1 MARAAGGGKID
12 APLRYDQT
20 MIDVAWTGWF
30 GFLVLVLLSHA
41 AGLVLSQCA
50 RWSGSAS
57 CAGIQSAAGHAM
69 APFLAGAA
77 SIAALYMFPR
87 ASHIVHAG
95 AALTLLAV
103 LSIVVARF
111 RVVQPPK
118 AVSQTQ
124 VGEKILATFLALWVG
139 ALLIN
144 ALFQPVTANDA
155 LEYATVGRIL
165 FESRDLAS
173 YPAIDPQNT
182 ASGFFGPWTHPPL
195 YVALIYTMAVVQGHA
210 DSPGLM
216 QLIAPWAALA
226 TTRLVFTVGCLQNQ
240 RCGYFAALVFLSTPL
255 FFSGA
260 DSALI
265 DALPVLGLT
274 LVVATAIGL
283 DPSWRS
289 RPAAI
294 GLVLGFALWSHSQAV
309 LFIPLALAALAM
321 QGGVGKWRATA
332 KNFAQIVIVAALISA
347 WPYLRNMAIFG
358 SPISDN
364 PAVFAMPEL
373 NWGEFL
379 RYSRGLD
386 NWLAV
391 LQYGVLKGWFA
402 ITAFGWSFW
411 LMSIGA
417 VLFLRHELLGTVRDR
432 IQHGTAGLDAG
443 ASALFVC
450 LLVTLCYLCGVLASV
465 ALGLDL
471 MIKNERY
478 TLVILP
484 LVAILAAYG
493 VDVIANR
500 CAALLADS
508 TVSMRRKDFLLILLT
523 LSIVIL
529 PIQLVYVGWYYK
541 WRDIGDLNPEVATHF
556 DVRERDS
563 KFDTVLATYTGMRAS
578 RWMARDVPKD
588 ALVLSMRPADMY
600 YANRKMISHLDPRMV
615 PIYRE
620 KNPRAALAQMLALG
634 LTHIQM
640 TDYGLPVSYRTA
652 LGTVINSPEMAS
664 LVHASGGTQIYR
676 LGDSGKRVATQS
688 AITLGDNSWTRWS
701 EPRLPGFAV
710 VTRALGFRGTFSDE
724 IPPSDER
731 SWLPLF
737 NRDFSTFLATGRDF
751 PMVGE
756 YGKAMI
762 PVEAGAEYRLTMSL
776 QGRALVRLWLAQFDR
791 EGRLIMETTLRS
803 ATRIDEQVISDSGGQ
818 NQITRR
824 LIALPTASFIRI
836 GIEHVGHT
844 QLTVKSVVLEKIEQ
858 Q

>member
-1 MARAAGGGKID
+1 
-12 APLRYDQT
+12 
-20 MIDVAWTGWF
+20 
-30 GFLVLVLLSHA
+30 
-41 AGLVLSQCA
+41 
-50 RWSGSAS
+50 
-57 CAGIQSAAGHAM
+57 M

-87 ASHIVHAG
+87 ASHLVHVG

-118 AVSQTQ
+118 AVLQTQ
-124 VGEKILATFLALWVG
+124 VGEKILATFLALWVA

-144 ALFQPVTANDA
+144 ALFHPVTANDA

-173 YPAIDPQNT
+173 YPAMDPQT
-182 ASGFFGPWTHPPL
+182 TVSGFFGPWTHPPL
-195 YVALIYTMAVVQGHA
+195 YVALIYSMAALQGHA

-226 TTRLVFTVGCLQNQ
+226 TTRLVFALGSLQNR
-240 RCGYFAALVFLSTPL
+240 RCGYFAALILLSTPL
-255 FFSGA
+255 FLSSA

-274 LVVATAIGL
+274 LVIAVAIAL
-283 DPSWRS
+283 EPAWRR

-294 GLVLGFALWSHSQAV
+294 GLVLGLALWSHSQAV
-309 LFIPLALAALAM
+309 LFVPIALAAVAL
-321 QGGVGKWRATA
+321 QGGMGKWRATA
-332 KNFAQIVIVAALISA
+332 KDIAQIVIVAALIAA

-364 PAVFAMPEL
+364 PAVSAMPEL

-391 LQYGVLKGWFA
+391 IQYGVLKGWFA
-402 ITAFGWSFW
+402 VTAFGWSFW
-411 LMSIGA
+411 LMSVGA
-417 VLFLRHELLGTVRDR
+417 VLFLRHERMGTVRDR
-432 IQHGTAGLDAG
+432 IQQGTAGLDAG
-443 ASALFVC
+443 ASAMLVC
-450 LLVTLCYLCGVLASV
+450 LFITLCYLGGVLASV

-493 VDVIANR
+493 VDVIAHR
-500 CAALLADS
+500 CAARLADS
-508 TVSMRRKDFLLILLT
+508 TVSMRQKDFLLLLLT
-523 LSIVIL
+523 LSIVVL
-529 PIQLVYVGWYYK
+529 AFQLVYVGWYYK
-541 WRDIGDLNPEVATHF
+541 WRGNAGLDPEMALGFEVK
-556 DVRERDS
+556 EGDS
-563 KFDTVLATYTGMRAS
+563 KFDAILATYTGMRAS
-578 RWMARDVPKD
+578 RWMARDLPKD

-620 KNPRAALAQMLALG
+620 KDPRAALAQMQALG
-634 LTHIQM
+634 LTHIHM

-652 LGTVINSPEMAS
+652 LGSVINAPEMAS
-664 LVHASGGTQIYR
+664 LIHASGGTQVYR
-676 LGDSGKRVATQS
+676 LGDSGKRVAKQTF
-688 AITLGDNSWTRWS
+688 ITPTANSWTRWS
-701 EPRLPGFAV
+701 EPLLPGLGV
-710 VTRALGFRGTFSDE
+710 ITRALGFRGTVSND

-737 NRDFSTFLATGRDF
+737 HRDFSTFLATGRDY
-751 PMVGE
+751 PMVGK

-762 PVEAGAEYRLTMSL
+762 PVEAGAEYRLRMSL
-776 QGRALVRLWLAQFDR
+776 QGRALVRIWLAQFDR
-791 EGRLIMETTLRS
+791 EGRLIKETSLPS
-803 ATRIDEQVISDSGGQ
+803 ATRIDEQVISDSGVKD
-818 NQITRR
+818 QIARR

-836 GIEHVGHT
+836 GIEHVGHS
-844 QLTVKSVVLEKIEQ
+844 QLTVKSVALEKIEPQ
-858 Q
+858 